1 MKTVKK
7 GLGLLMVALACLMTV
22 TSAVASDAYT
32 YDEEFDEEFD
42 ELDAQYE
49 VIYDELI
56 AALQADDDELILDRV
71 KALYAIEL
79 QWMDDDDW
87 YDASEFDHPNAEE
100 LLQQLEQLDEQA
112 WAIEEANIETFE
124 TLWDRE
130 EELYSQFTEDMNYF
144 AERLLEFQIESLE
157 AEYAELESDLG
168 LTQIYEQMEEIE
180 RELFGY

>member
-22 TSAVASDAYT
+22 TSAVASDAYE
-32 YDEEFDEEFD
+32 YEEFDEEFD

-87 YDASEFDHPNAEE
+87 YDASEFDHPNAED

-124 TLWDRE
+124 DLWDRE

>member
-22 TSAVASDAYT
+22 TSAVASDAYM
-32 YDEEFDEEFD
+32 YDEEFNEEFD

-79 QWMDDDDW
+79 QWVDDDDW

-112 WAIEEANIETFE
+112 WAIEEDNIETFE

-130 EELYSQFTEDMNYF
+130 DELYSQFTEDMNYF
-144 AERLLEFQIESLE
+144 AERLLEFQIERLE
-157 AEYAELESDLG
+157 AEYAEFESDLG
-168 LTQIYEQMEEIE
+168 LTQIYEEMEQIE